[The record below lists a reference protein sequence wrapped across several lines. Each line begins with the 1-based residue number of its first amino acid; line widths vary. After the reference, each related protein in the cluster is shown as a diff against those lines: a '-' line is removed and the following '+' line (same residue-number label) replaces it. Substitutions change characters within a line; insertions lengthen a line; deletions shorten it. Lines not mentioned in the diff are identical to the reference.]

1 MLGRNLSSKEKE
13 MNRTGKTADLCA
25 ESIQSQAPSPIRSSG
40 NWPDLAADRP
50 GAEQATL
57 VGLSGDTL
65 LPKKAR
71 AIAFDLDAP
80 SLAALREAIPGWQI
94 GVICGAT
101 VPSLPCDW
109 NPGTVELLVVGVR
122 EDVTET
128 LALCRFLAFA
138 AANSRD
144 CRPSAVA
151 TLGPRRNPSNRTPHG
166 NAPLLVLVS
175 SGQESLVRELLE
187 AGADNCLVLPV
198 HAKEVASMVAH
209 MWQGNQPGRHTLNL
223 DRAQCED
230 RWRDDGGQG

>member
-1 MLGRNLSSKEKE
+1 L
-13 MNRTGKTADLCA
+13 
-25 ESIQSQAPSPIRSSG
+25 
-40 NWPDLAADRP
+40 PDLATDRP
-50 GAEQATL
+50 GAEHATI
-57 VGLSGDTL
+57 VRLSGDTL
-65 LPKKAR
+65 LPKQAR

-80 SLAALREAIPGWQI
+80 SLATLREAVPGWQI
-94 GVICGAT
+94 DVICGAT

-109 NPGTVELLVVGVR
+109 NPPTVQLLVVGVR
-122 EDVTET
+122 EDVAET
-128 LALCRFLAFA
+128 LALCRFLAFS

-144 CRPSAVA
+144 FRPRAA
-151 TLGPRRNPSNRTPHG
+151 AALGPRWSLEKPAPQG
-166 NAPLLVLVS
+166 DAPLLVLVR

-187 AGADNCLVLPV
+187 AGADSCLVLPV

>member
-1 MLGRNLSSKEKE
+1 
-13 MNRTGKTADLCA
+13 MNRIGITLDPNA
-25 ESIQSQAPSPIRSSG
+25 ESIQALAPSPIVSPV
-40 NWPDLAADRP
+40 NWPDLAADRQD
-50 GAEQATL
+50 AEHAAIMI
-57 VGLSGDTL
+57 LSGDTF
-65 LPKKAR
+65 LPRKAR

-80 SLAALREAIPGWQI
+80 SLAALGEAVPGWLI
-94 GVICGAT
+94 DVIYGAT
-101 VPSLPCDW
+101 VPSLPCNW

-122 EDVTET
+122 EDAAET

-151 TLGPRRNPSNRTPHG
+151 TLGPCRIPSNRTPHG
-166 NAPLLVLVS
+166 NSPLLVLVR
-175 SGQESLVRELLE
+175 SGQEPLVRELLE
-187 AGADNCLVLPV
+187 AGADNCLVLPI

-209 MWQGNQPGRHTLNL
+209 MWQGNRPGRHTLNL